1 MRTWVKFTL
10 GSVLLLLLAIGA
22 IGGTGAYFV
31 FRNLET
37 HAAGETEALRDFD
50 VIKARFGGR
59 QPLVEIM
66 NPGSGDV
73 RINRAVHPEGRHA
86 TTLHVVTWD
95 REEQRVLRS
104 EVPVWLMKFSTLN
117 IASRLGLAPEKFRLT
132 VQDVQDYGPGIVV
145 DYRRPGDKHVLIWT
159 D

>member
-1 MRTWVKFTL
+1 MRTWVKLAL
-10 GSVLLLLLAIGA
+10 GGFLLLVLVIGA
-22 IGGTGAYFV
+22 LGGIGAYFV

-37 HAAGETEALRDFD
+37 HASTETEALRDFD
-50 VIKARFGGR
+50 VLKARFGGR
-59 QPLVEIM
+59 APLVEIV
-66 NPGSGDV
+66 NPATGDV

-86 TTLHVVTWD
+86 TTLHVVTWEGED
-95 REEQRVLRS
+95 ARLLRS

-117 IASRLGLAPEKFRLT
+117 IASRLGLAPERFRLT